1 MSAVSS
7 HSQESERFLRPSAI
21 GQIGW
26 WEADFTTRDYLCSE
40 YVCNLL
46 GMKGNILTFRDFGMY
61 IREDYRERISREF
74 VSIEEIEVYEQT
86 FPILA
91 IKFLFS

>member
-1 MSAVSS
+1 MSVVSS
-7 HSQESERFLRPSAI
+7 HSQESERFRRLSTI

-46 GMKGNILTFRDFGMY
+46 GLKSDTLTFREFGLY
-61 IREDYRERISREF
+61 IREDYRQRISR
-74 VSIEEIEVYEQT
+74 
-86 FPILA
+86 
-91 IKFLFS
+91 